1 MTAAAMS
8 MLTSI
13 RTSNEKIEIID
24 QLLLPHTTKYVDI
37 TSIEEAHD
45 AIKDMKVWKKH
56 IFHSPTL
63 DF

>member
-1 MTAAAMS
+1 

-24 QLLLPHTTKYVDI
+24 QLLLPHTTKYVEI

-45 AIKDMKVWKKH
+45 AIKDMKVRKNH
-56 IFHSPTL
+56 ISSSTS
-63 DF
+63 DV